1 MTDPRLASAQV
12 VMQECFWGEYHLS
25 AQDILDRLD
34 RKEPGFDRFLISKII
49 ENSRHP
55 SRHLRNLF
63 PRSILQNLLN
73 RYLDQAVDNKRLRLI
88 AANVTGNYSQAT
100 EYQWRR

>member
-1 MTDPRLASAQV
+1 MR
-12 VMQECFWGEYHLS
+12 ECFWGDYHLS
-25 AQDILDRLD
+25 AQDILDRLG
-34 RKEPGFDRFLISKII
+34 KNEPEFDRFLVSKII

-63 PRSILQNLLN
+63 PRKVLQNLLD
-73 RYLDQAVDNKRLRLI
+73 RYLERAGENRRLRLI
-88 AANVTGNYSQAT
+88 AANVTGNYNLVP

>member
-1 MTDPRLASAQV
+1 METARV
-12 VMQECFWGEYHLS
+12 VMRECFWGDYHLS
-25 AQDILDRLD
+25 AQDILDRLG
-34 RKEPGFDRFLISKII
+34 KNEPEFDRFLVSKII

-63 PRSILQNLLN
+63 PRKVLQNLLD
-73 RYLDQAVDNKRLRLI
+73 RYLERAGENRRLRLI
-88 AANVTGNYSQAT
+88 AANVTGNYNLVP

>member
-1 MTDPRLASAQV
+1 MG
-12 VMQECFWGEYHLS
+12 ECFWGEYHLT
-25 AQDILDRLD
+25 ARDILDRLD
-34 RKEPGFDRFLISKII
+34 RKEPGFDRFLVSKII

-63 PRSILQNLLN
+63 PRDTLQRLLD
-73 RYLDQAVDNKRLRLI
+73 RYIDRSGEDKRLRLI
-88 AANVTGNYSQAT
+88 AANVTGDYNRAP